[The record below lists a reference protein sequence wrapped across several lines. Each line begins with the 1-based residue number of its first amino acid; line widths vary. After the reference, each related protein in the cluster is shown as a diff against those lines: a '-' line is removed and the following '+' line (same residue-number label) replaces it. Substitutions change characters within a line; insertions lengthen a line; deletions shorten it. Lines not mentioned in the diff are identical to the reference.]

1 MPIIDVRSY
10 TVKPAVNGW
19 MIEFRDERTGSTF
32 TQIYGTSAQ
41 VAKFFHSLDAG
52 RKAARKQ
59 LVAARKKK

>member
-19 MIEFRDERTGSTF
+19 MIEFRDERSGATF

-41 VAKFFHSLDAG
+41 VAKFFHNLDKG
-52 RKAARKQ
+52 RKDAQKQ
-59 LVAARKKK
+59 LAAKRKK